1 MKNKRM
7 GLAGLLAIGLGAAI
21 FFGIRSIAGDSND
34 PAEVIRIGGQAGGA
48 VAGLGVALIAMSFFI
63 APRPKR

>member
-7 GLAGLLAIGLGAAI
+7 AFGGLVAIALGTAI

>member
-7 GLAGLLAIGLGAAI
+7 ALGGLVAIALGAAVFI
-21 FFGIRSIAGDSND
+21 GIRNIAGGSND
-34 PAEVIRIGGQAGGA
+34 PAEVMRIGGQAGGA
-48 VAGLGVALIAMSFFI
+48 IAGIGVALIAMSFFI